1 MRKNE
6 GMVADRVFAPA
17 ERSGDRGA
25 RYLVVGVLLAGAVA
39 GGCGGGSNKP
49 TAASAD
55 PTVRQAR
62 ADLARAIPP
71 PNAYRG
77 PAGGPA
83 AMARAP
89 VVFIAADLTD
99 GGIAAV
105 ARGVQQAAGAIGWPL
120 QILDGQATTEGEHRA
135 VRSALRSRPGGI
147 ILGGVDAGSLRA
159 ALREARAQGVPV
171 VGWHAAIR
179 PGPDPGAG
187 LAANVSSQPAAV
199 ARLAAD
205 YAIADS
211 NGYAKVAIFTDSEY
225 SINDRTAGL
234 MASDIKRCR
243 HCSTVQVFDSPT
255 STAAIGA
262 VSLVASL
269 LQHYG
274 DRVGYLLAVN
284 GSYITGASTALTGAG
299 RRGDQTPYSI
309 VAGQGD
315 ESEFSRIRTDE
326 YQKASVA
333 EPLNLEGWQLI
344 DELNR
349 ARAGQP
355 ASGYVPPPAVITRA
369 DVPSGAVFD
378 PPGGYRE
385 NYLRIWRG

>member
-1 MRKNE
+1 
-6 GMVADRVFAPA
+6 V
-17 ERSGDRGA
+17 
-25 RYLVVGVLLAGAVA
+25 RYLVVGVLLAGTVA
-39 GGCGGGSNKP
+39 GGCGGGSNST
-49 TAASAD
+49 TATSAD

-62 ADLARAIPP
+62 ADLARAKPP
-71 PNAYRG
+71 PSAYRG
-77 PAGGPA
+77 PPGGPSA
-83 AMARAP
+83 EPRAP
-89 VVFIAADLTD
+89 VVFIAADLND

-105 ARGVQQAAGAIGWPL
+105 ARGVQQAAAAIGWPL
-120 QILDGQATTEGEHRA
+120 QILDGQATAEGERLA
-135 VRSALRSRPGGI
+135 LRSALRGRPGGI
-147 ILGGVDAGSLRA
+147 ILGGVDAGAQRA

-171 VGWHAAIR
+171 VGWHAATR
-179 PGPDPGAG
+179 PGADPRVG
-187 LAANVSSQPAAV
+187 LAANVSSEPAAV

-211 NGYAKVAIFTDSEY
+211 NGYAKVALFTDSEY
-225 SINDRTAGL
+225 SIDDYTARL
-234 MASDIKRCR
+234 MASNIKRCR
-243 HCSTVQVFDSPT
+243 HCSTLQVFDSPT
-255 STAAIGA
+255 STASIGA

-269 LQHYG
+269 LQQYG
-274 DRVGYLLAVN
+274 DRIGYLLAVN

-315 ESEFSRIRTDE
+315 ESEFARIRADE

-333 EPLNLEGWQLI
+333 EPLNLEGWQLV

-355 ASGYVPPPAVITRA
+355 ASGYVPPPTMITRS

-378 PPGGYRE
+378 PPSGYRE
-385 NYLRIWRG
+385 NYLRIWRR

>member
-1 MRKNE
+1 MS
-6 GMVADRVFAPA
+6 ADRVFAHA
-17 ERSGDRGA
+17 GGFGDRGV
-25 RYLVVGVLLAGAVA
+25 RYIIFGVLLAGAMA
-39 GGCGGGSNKP
+39 SGCGGGSNTP
-49 TAASAD
+49 AATSAD
-55 PTVRQAR
+55 PAVRQAR
-62 ADLARAIPP
+62 ADLGRATPP
-71 PNAYRG
+71 PSAYRG
-77 PAGGPA
+77 PSGGPA
-83 AMARAP
+83 AEPRAP

-120 QILDGQATTEGEHRA
+120 QILDGQATVEGEQRA

-147 ILGGVDAGSLRA
+147 ILGGVDAGTQRA

-171 VGWHAAIR
+171 VGWHAAIK
-179 PGPDPGAG
+179 PGADPGIG
-187 LAANVSSQPAAV
+187 LATNVSSEPSAV

-225 SINDRTAGL
+225 SIDAYTARL

-243 HCSTVQVFDSPT
+243 HCSTLQVFDSPT
-255 STAAIGA
+255 STASIGA

-269 LQHYG
+269 LQQYG
-274 DRVGYLLAVN
+274 DRIGYLLAVN
-284 GSYITGASTALTGAG
+284 GSYITGASTALAGAG
-299 RRGDQTPYSI
+299 RRGDQRPYSI

-315 ESEFSRIRTDE
+315 ESEFARIRADE

-333 EPLNLEGWQLI
+333 EPLNMEGWQLI

-349 ARAGQP
+349 ARARQP
-355 ASGYVPPPAVITRA
+355 ASGYVPPPAMITSA

-378 PPGGYRE
+378 PPSGYRE
-385 NYLRIWRG
+385 NYLRIWRR